1 MFCQGVDGEALEEL
15 QEDDDSV
22 VNPIELDYENNG
34 TNDDDDEEVNVRP
47 YNFLMRRMLVLVLDL
62 HFYLAVKC
70 DGSSRVRHIIF
81 ISSQRFP
88 LRVHINREITTRE
101 GVSSDISIWQYGL

>member
-34 TNDDDDEEVNVRP
+34 TNDYDDEEDAEGYTNNERAALQLLHETNVGP
-47 YNFLMRRMLVLVLDL
+47 ANNDEENDSTVIGVVVVVVVVDDDDDDDDD
-62 HFYLAVKC
+62 
-70 DGSSRVRHIIF
+70 DGVD
-81 ISSQRFP
+81 
-88 LRVHINREITTRE
+88 
-101 GVSSDISIWQYGL
+101 G